1 MENLESDIRKGGV
14 EVVVGGEGLAGA
26 SSLPSK
32 DSRGGVA
39 TAYDGKD
46 RRDPLSHFFLFLENI
61 VGNKYYRYLLVF
73 RLKSNDKGK
82 NSKRFGGSISNVK
95 DLGGI
100 FLNR

>member
-1 MENLESDIRKGGV
+1 M
-14 EVVVGGEGLAGA
+14 GGEGLAGA

-32 DSRGGVA
+32 ESRGGVDI
-39 TAYDGKD
+39 AYDGKD

-82 NSKRFGGSISNVK
+82 LINSKIFGGSISNVK